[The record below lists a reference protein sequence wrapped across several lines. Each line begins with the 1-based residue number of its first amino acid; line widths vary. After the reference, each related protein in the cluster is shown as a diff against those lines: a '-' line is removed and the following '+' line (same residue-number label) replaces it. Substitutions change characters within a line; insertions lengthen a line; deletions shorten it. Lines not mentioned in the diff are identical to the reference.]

1 MYGGCCIGGSACL
14 RLKIWEE
21 FQDGV
26 RLVVQRC
33 QQIGNF
39 AEALFLSLDQQAVLG
54 YWINSHVAEG
64 NRLLV

>member
-1 MYGGCCIGGSACL
+1 VHNSGGSVCL
-14 RLKIWEE
+14 SLKIWEE

-26 RLVVQRC
+26 RLAIQRC

-54 YWINSHVAEG
+54 YWIDSHVAEG
-64 NRLLV
+64 YGLLV

>member
-1 MYGGCCIGGSACL
+1 LS
-14 RLKIWEE
+14 LKIWEE

-26 RLVVQRC
+26 RLAVQRC

-54 YWINSHVAEG
+54 YWIDSHVAEG
-64 NRLLV
+64 YGLLV